1 MNIIMVKKILKDGSE
16 CKKCKEVSERL
27 EVNDEMQFIDQ
38 VAYADVR
45 DPGSEGFQL
54 AINHGMDIAPFF
66 VVSDKG
72 KETVYK
78 TYLELRKKVFNREPA
93 PEDILIEEKRKP
105 PTAPDE
111 DMDY

>member
-1 MNIIMVKKILKDGSE
+1 MVKKILKDGSE

-27 EVNDEMQFIDQ
+27 EVNDEMRFIDR

-54 AINHGMDIAPFF
+54 AIHHGMDIAPFF
-66 VVSDKG
+66 IVNDKE

-78 TYLELRKKVFNREPA
+78 TYLELRKKAFNREPT
-93 PEDILIEEKRKP
+93 PEDIRIEEKRKP
-105 PTAPDE
+105 PACHDE